1 MLLLIVAGIAYTVWA
16 DSLPVAVLTAA
27 LVLYRAHRPSTFW
40 RRVREAR
47 YLRSGTDDS
56 VA

>member
-1 MLLLIVAGIAYTVWA
+1 MLLFILAGIAYTVWA
-16 DSLPVAVLTAA
+16 DSLPVAIITGAMI
-27 LVLYRAHRPSTFW
+27 LYRAQRPSQFM

-47 YLRSGTDDS
+47 YLRSGDDS